1 MTLAFSTVLN
11 KVPTFFVDKIQLG
24 LVNIKLITYPDF
36 VEIVSKYD
44 SYNLFYQLEK
54 SKPHVKQ
61 KIHTIRRDE
70 FNRWEAGNKIHF
82 VINNRTPQ
90 RYQFAPVVKC
100 TSTQEINIVYWYNP
114 KTQAFDS
121 PKTYVDGKELD
132 NTVLLKLATNDGFD
146 SISDFYAYFK
156 GSFNG
161 KIIHWTN
168 TKY

>member
-1 MTLAFSTVLN
+1 MTLAFSTQLN
-11 KVPTFFVDKIQLG
+11 NKPT
-24 LVNIKLITYPDF
+24 YF
-36 VEIVSKYD
+36 VEKVI
-44 SYNLFYQLEK
+44 FGLEQNK
-54 SKPHVKQ
+54 FIDFNELGYFFGEYYGKFKEYFEGTITNTVAP

-70 FNRWEAGNKIHF
+70 FNRWKAGYDIHF